1 MGQPSKA
8 IGIKE
13 TPPIIKKTKRKE
25 KHRKPRFRRA
35 FPLFLLM
42 LPALIYLF
50 INNYLPM
57 FGLIIAFKN
66 INYRKGI
73 LGSDWVGFENFK
85 YLFKTKDALFI
96 TRNTVLYNLVFIL
109 LGTIIAIAVA
119 LLLNEIVKRRLAK
132 FYQSIILLPA
142 LISYVIVS
150 YLVLAMLS
158 VDVGLVNN
166 TILNIF
172 GIAKI
177 SWYTEPKYWPYILV
191 IVRLWKTIGFS
202 SVIYYAAIIGINK
215 EFLESA
221 ALDGASKFQQIWYII
236 VPQISPIIVTL
247 TLLDIGRIFYSD
259 FGLFYQVPLDSGALY
274 SATNVIDTY
283 VYRGLLVLGDVGM
296 SSAAG
301 AYQSIVGFIL
311 VLISNFIVRK
321 IDKDRALF

>member
-1 MGQPSKA
+1 MTIEKTRPLITQNKRGSKS
-8 IGIKE
+8 
-13 TPPIIKKTKRKE
+13 KKLIFKR
-25 KHRKPRFRRA
+25 A
-35 FPLFLLM
+35 LPLFLLM
-42 LPALIYLF
+42 LPALIYLI

-57 FGLIIAFKN
+57 LGLIIAFKD
-66 INYRKGI
+66 IDYRKGV
-73 LGSDWVGFENFK
+73 LGSEWVGFENFK
-85 YLFKTKDALFI
+85 YLFKTKDALII
-96 TRNTVLYNLVFIL
+96 TRNTVLYNLVFIV
-109 LGTIIAIAVA
+109 LGTIAAIVVA
-119 LLLNEIVKRRLAK
+119 LLLNEIVKRTLSK
-132 FYQSIILLPA
+132 FYQSVILLPA

-150 YLVLAMLS
+150 YFVVALLS

-166 TILNIF
+166 TLQNVF
-172 GIAKI
+172 GISKI

-221 ALDGASKFQQIWYII
+221 ALDGASKLQQIWYILL
-236 VPQISPIIVTL
+236 PQISPIIITL

-311 VLISNFIVRK
+311 ILISNFVVRK